1 MHGTSL
7 LSFIGLCNFLNCF
20 SPWFEVNIKPL
31 RVLQRKYHRKIIPTP
46 LWTTELLDLFKLCK
60 PNITSSPVLTRFDSN
75 KPALLKTDWS
85 AEGMGYILLQPDN
98 SVETVV
104 ATKLL
109 LETGECLFDL
119 LPTSPRLRAVTF
131 NSRTNKAYK

>member
-31 RVLQRKYHRKIIPTP
+31 RVLQRKYHRKIISTP

-60 PNITSSPVLTRFDSN
+60 TNLTSSSVLARFDSN
-75 KPALLKTDWS
+75 KSVFPKTDWS
-85 AEGMGYILLQPDN
+85 AEGMGYIL
-98 SVETVV
+98 
-104 ATKLL
+104 
-109 LETGECLFDL
+109 
-119 LPTSPRLRAVTF
+119 
-131 NSRTNKAYK
+131 